1 MRFGSSQIKGFL
13 SSHQHPSLGLL
24 RLRTSRPS
32 TQPLAHFK
40 SPVSIRSIKTLSE
53 LDMDVVISPEDSDKL
68 RVVSRTQY
76 ESPSRL
82 SPSSVL
88 PNPMEQF
95 REWFKATSNPS
106 DSGLPSVHEPE
117 AMAVSTCSAEGVPST
132 RFVLLKQADA
142 RGFVFYTNYNSRK
155 SQELRA
161 NPFASVAFYWREIHR
176 QVRVVGRVEQVDTRE
191 SDEYY
196 ASRPI
201 GSRMGAWASPQ
212 STVVQEGELAQ
223 RLADVEKRFD
233 VSSGAEVPRPEFWGG
248 WRIVPQEVEFW
259 QGQPNRLHD
268 RVRYTRK
275 EGSESEWN
283 IDRLAP

>member
-1 MRFGSSQIKGFL
+1 
-13 SSHQHPSLGLL
+13 
-24 RLRTSRPS
+24 
-32 TQPLAHFK
+32 
-40 SPVSIRSIKTLSE
+40 
-53 LDMDVVISPEDSDKL
+53 MDVVISPEDVSKL

-82 SPSSVL
+82 SPFSVL
-88 PNPMEQF
+88 PNPMDEFKQ
-95 REWFKATSNPS
+95 WFKATSPPPGSN
-106 DSGLPSVHEPE
+106 LPSVKEPE

-142 RGFVFYTNYNSRK
+142 RGFVFYTNYTSRK

-161 NPFASVAFYWREIHR
+161 NPFASIAFYWRELHR
-176 QVRVVGRVEQVDTRE
+176 QVRVVGRAEQVDTRE

-196 ASRPI
+196 ASRPP

-212 STVVQEGELAQ
+212 STVVHEEELAQ
-223 RLADVEKRFD
+223 RLAEVEKRFD
-233 VSSGAEVPRPEFWGG
+233 GADKVPRPEFWGG
-248 WRIVPQEVEFW
+248 WRVVPQEIEFW
-259 QGQPNRLHD
+259 QGQPSRLHD

-275 EGSESEWN
+275 EGSESKWV